1 MIGEKVL
8 NYQIDSLVGE
18 GGVGKVYLASHMQL
32 GRKVAIKA
40 LNPGLVDNQEVK
52 QRFRNEAAT
61 LSTLQHLNIVTLYDY
76 VEEEKGLFLIME
88 YVDGMPL
95 NKYIKDVSGPIAE
108 DKAVKI
114 FNQILEGMAYAH
126 EQDIIHRDIKPS
138 NIILGT
144 NAEIKILDFGI
155 AKILGHQQSDIT
167 KTGAKVGT
175 VLYMSPEQVKGK
187 AMDKRTD
194 IYALGLTLFQILT
207 GKPAYDQEQMTEY
220 EIYEQIVKSPLPRAK
235 DFYPNVSDKMQNIID
250 KATAKEPE
258 NRFQSCE
265 EFAEAIK
272 GEAEVVAPVIQ
283 KEEEPVIVDD
293 TEPRR
298 RSSSWIL
305 ILGLVMVAGLIT
317 TLVLWNPFQQKEEDP
332 DLGIDTN
339 YTAPPV
345 DTVEEDFYDDE
356 RIAAEKA
363 KDPDRLLLD
372 SLKKEKKQ
380 REESIKEYFE
390 TITAGLTDNLI
401 VDGQFIDNE
410 LGEFNIQV
418 TLVNKSEEIK
428 FEDVNIL
435 ITYFDNSGNQV
446 ETLEYPFGTLD
457 FDKTESF
464 PVNKEVDAA
473 EFKLELLSAEP
484 AFLEEPEAPDSLETL
499 EEEIEELEDLIKKQD
514 SILKVKEEKKYG
526 PRD

>member
-8 NYQIDSLVGE
+8 NYQIDSLIGE
-18 GGVGKVYLASHMQL
+18 GGVGKVYLASHLQL

-40 LNPGLVDNQEVK
+40 LNPGLVDNQEVR

-61 LSTLQHLNIVTLYDY
+61 LSSLQHLNIVTLYDY
-76 VEEEKGLFLIME
+76 VEEEKDLFLIME
-88 YVDGMPL
+88 YVDGLPL
-95 NKYIKDVSGPIAE
+95 NKYIKDVSGPIPE
-108 DKAVKI
+108 DKAIKI
-114 FNQILEGMAYAH
+114 FNQILDGMAYAH
-126 EQDIIHRDIKPS
+126 KQDIIHRDIKPS

-144 NAEIKILDFGI
+144 NGEIKILDFGI

-187 AMDKRTD
+187 TMDKRTD

-235 DFYPNVSDKMQNIID
+235 DFYPNVSDKMQSIID
-250 KATAKEPE
+250 KATSKEPE

-265 EFAEAIK
+265 EFAEALK
-272 GEAEVVAPVIQ
+272 GEIVVAPAIPEHNEDIVI
-283 KEEEPVIVDD
+283 DD

-317 TLVLWNPFQQKEEDP
+317 TLVFWNPFEQVDEET

-339 YTAPPV
+339 YTAPPP
-345 DTVEEDFYDDE
+345 DTIEENFYDDE
-356 RIAAEKA
+356 AIAAEKA
-363 KDPDRLLLD
+363 KDPDRILLD
-372 SLKKEKKQ
+372 SLKDEKEK
-380 REESIKEYFE
+380 REESVKAYYDERNG
-390 TITAGLTDNLI
+390 GLMDNLI

-428 FEDVNIL
+428 FDDLTIL

-457 FDKTESF
+457 LDKTESF
-464 PVNKEVDAA
+464 PVNKEVDAS

-484 AFLEEPEAPDSLETL
+484 TFLEEPEVPDSLETL

-514 SILKVKEEKKYG
+514 SVLKVKEEKKYG